1 MTDIIKCPICL
12 KGQLEEKEKFYR
24 CNHFKTIDDK
34 CDFTIWKT
42 ISGKE
47 ITDKIVRE
55 LSENKKTGFLDGFV
69 SKEGKPFSAPLI
81 INESNTIS
89 FGKDIEVPN
98 VECVNCNGKIIET
111 AYYFKCENTFDNSC
125 QISIP
130 KVVASK
136 ALSQE
141 QINTLLAGR
150 TTSFINNFMAKNGNP
165 FSAKLFID
173 ENDFQVKFDSSVASC
188 PKCKT
193 GNIRAFEKAYSC
205 SNYKAEES
213 CNFSIWKSQYGGEV
227 SVDNVIKLCDESK
240 TQEIT
245 FSTKEGNH
253 PYKGFLV
260 LNEDF
265 SITMEK
271 STK

>member
-1 MTDIIKCPICL
+1 MTDTIKCPICQ
-12 KGQLEEKEKFYR
+12 KGELEEKEKFYR

-34 CDFTIWKT
+34 CDFTVWKT

-47 ITDKIVRE
+47 ITKKIVRE
-55 LSENKKTGFLDGFV
+55 IAENKRTGFLEGFI
-69 SKEGKPFSAPLI
+69 SKEGNSFSAPLI

-98 VECVNCNGKIIET
+98 IECVNCNGKIIET

-136 ALSQE
+136 TLSQE
-141 QINTLLAGR
+141 QINSLLSGN
-150 TTSFINNFMAKNGNP
+150 TTDFINDFVAKNGKP

-173 ENDFQVKFDSSVASC
+173 ENDFKVKFNSSVTSC
-188 PKCKT
+188 PKCKI
-193 GNIRAFEKAYSC
+193 GDIRAFEKAYSC

-213 CNFSIWKSQYGGEV
+213 CNFSIWKSQYGGEI
-227 SVDNVIKLCDESK
+227 SIENVVQLCDDNK
-240 TQEIT
+240 TKEIK

-253 PYKGFLV
+253 PYKGYLV

-265 SITMEK
+265 TVSMEK
-271 STK
+271 VAK

>member
-1 MTDIIKCPICL
+1 MTDIIKCPICQ

-34 CDFTIWKT
+34 CDFTIWKV

-47 ITDKIVRE
+47 ITKKIVQEIAEKR
-55 LSENKKTGFLDGFV
+55 KTGFLEGFV
-69 SKEGKPFSAPLI
+69 SKEGNSYSAPLM
-81 INESNTIS
+81 INESGTIS
-89 FGKDIEVPN
+89 FAKDVEVEN
-98 VECVNCNGKIIET
+98 AECVNCNGKIIET

-136 ALSQE
+136 TLNKE
-141 QINTLLAGR
+141 HINTLLLGK
-150 TTSFINNFMAKNGNP
+150 TTEFINDFVAKNGKL

-173 ENDFQVKFDSSVASC
+173 EDDFKVKFDSSITTC

-193 GNIRAFEKAYSC
+193 GHIRPYEKAYSC
-205 SNYKAEES
+205 SNYNAEQS
-213 CNFSIWKSQYGGEV
+213 CNFSIWKLQYGGEV
-227 SVDNVIKLCDESK
+227 SISNVIELCDHQK
-240 TQEIT
+240 TKEIK

-253 PYKGFLV
+253 PYKGILV

-265 SITMEK
+265 TISMEK
-271 STK
+271 NAK